1 MSGYKRVTHTRHVWV
16 LKWLGSQ
23 WGPCDPAVE
32 NPSKESKGLRFK
44 FFILYPCVWY
54 NFFFIFQDSK
64 FYGPKTVLF
73 YKNSW
78 KPTVFIERDQGKGDL
93 ETMVMREVNRIL
105 KKSKKHFFLLKKK
118 GLSVKMRFSLE
129 NNNSHMWEWQ
139 YRPNKTLIS
148 LLTFQKR
155 LKWLPHT
162 IFLQLWHSYT
172 TLKLNNRT
180 I

>member
-93 ETMVMREVNRIL
+93 ETMVMREVNRIS
-105 KKSKKHFFLLKKK
+105 KKSKKHFFSLKKK
-118 GLSVKMRFSLE
+118 GYL
-129 NNNSHMWEWQ
+129 
-139 YRPNKTLIS
+139 KTWD
-148 LLTFQKR
+148 LTFLWKTMIHIYENDITDQIR
-155 LKWLPHT
+155 LWLA
-162 IFLQLWHSYT
+162 F
-172 TLKLNNRT
+172 
-180 I
+180 

>member
-1 MSGYKRVTHTRHVWV
+1 MFESWNGLVHSGVLVTQRQRIQARNPKVWGLSSLFYTHVF
-16 LKWLGSQ
+16 GT
-23 WGPCDPAVE
+23 
-32 NPSKESKGLRFK
+32 
-44 FFILYPCVWY
+44 IVW
-54 NFFFIFQDSK
+54 FFFFQDSK

-118 GLSVKMRFSLE
+118 GLSVKMRFDISLE
-129 NNNSHMWEWQ
+129 NNDSHIWECH

-162 IFLQLWHSYT
+162 IFLQMWHS
-172 TLKLNNRT
+172 
-180 I
+180 